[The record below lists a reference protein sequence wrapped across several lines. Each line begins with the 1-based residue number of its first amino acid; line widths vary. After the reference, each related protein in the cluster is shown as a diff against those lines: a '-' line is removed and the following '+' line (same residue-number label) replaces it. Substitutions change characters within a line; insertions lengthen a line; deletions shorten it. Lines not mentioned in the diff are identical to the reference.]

1 MSNIN
6 TGTTNIPI
14 PDSPIARMQK
24 VIQLTRHTKWQNR
37 QPLDV
42 MPMPKEE
49 EKREIKAGAIMVS
62 LLASLDMFIY
72 DFIEQLEAA
81 GKYRFGN
88 KRIVNKARDIIIHA
102 HMKFW
107 NNIYGIYRDCSDYNN
122 KMDEFYRQI
131 DECVGLHDESLARAY
146 SIVVAICRL
155 QAEYRKKLVAHTY
168 LPSFEVEKI
177 PAMLEGLGIHDY
189 NLDNI
194 IERRV
199 RPIVMNAEYIG

>member
-14 PDSPIARMQK
+14 PDSPIARAHK
-24 VIQLTRHTKWQNR
+24 VIQLTRHTKWQHG

-42 MPMPKEE
+42 IPLPKEDE
-49 EKREIKAGAIMVS
+49 EREVKAGVMMVS
-62 LLASLDMFIY
+62 LIAACDLFIC
-72 DFIEQLEAA
+72 DFIEQLEVA

-88 KRIVNKARDIIIHA
+88 KKAPNKARDIILHA
-102 HMKFW
+102 HTKFYK
-107 NNIYGIYRDCSDYNN
+107 NIYGAYHDCSDYNN

-131 DECVGLHDESLARAY
+131 DECVGLRDEPLARSY

-155 QAEYRKKLVAHTY
+155 QAEYRKKMIAHTY

-177 PAMLEGLGIHDY
+177 PAMLECIGIHDY

-194 IERRV
+194 IEMRV
-199 RPIVMNAEYIG
+199 RPIIMNTEVE